1 MKQPPIF
8 LISCSFDKPWITE
21 PAPKNKSALKNACVV
36 KWNIAAGYA
45 DKPTAKNI
53 YPNWEQVEYAIT
65 LFISNWVKA
74 IVDANKAVKAPIN
87 VIKVRTLGAY
97 SKRGDN
103 LHTIKTPAV
112 TIVAACINA
121 ETGVGPSIASGNH
134 VCKKS
139 WADLPIAPIKSKKHD
154 NSITFNLLSKT
165 TILTSIIEGANSK
178 ILSNIIVSK

>member
-1 MKQPPIF
+1 MP
-8 LISCSFDKPWITE
+8 DKTQTTVSSI
-21 PAPKNKSALKNACVV
+21 V
-36 KWNIAAGYA
+36 AANRTGS
-45 DKPTAKNI
+45 
-53 YPNWEQVEYAIT
+53 AIT
-65 LFISNWVKA
+65 FRLSVHVAGASADDKQFLFYDKSVAANDSFS
-74 IVDANKAVKAPIN
+74 IVIGITLNQAD

-139 WADLPIAPIKSKKHD
+139 
-154 NSITFNLLSKT
+154 
-165 TILTSIIEGANSK
+165 
-178 ILSNIIVSK
+178 